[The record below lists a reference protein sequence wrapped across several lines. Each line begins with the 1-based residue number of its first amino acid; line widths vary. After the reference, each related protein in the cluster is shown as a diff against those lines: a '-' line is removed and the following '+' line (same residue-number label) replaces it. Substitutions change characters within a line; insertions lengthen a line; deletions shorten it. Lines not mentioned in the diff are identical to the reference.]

1 MSVNKAIL
9 LGYIGADPEIRY
21 PEKDHPVAYLSLATN
36 EPSPDRRTEITEWHN
51 LVMWG
56 PNAQMAERYV
66 RKGTRLYIE
75 GRLRSREYVD
85 RMKITR
91 RRTEIWV
98 DFFEILGRV
107 SQE

>member
-9 LGYIGADPEIRY
+9 LGFIGADPEIRY
-21 PEKDHPVAYLSLATN
+21 PEKDHPVAYMSLATN
-36 EPSPDRRTEITEWHN
+36 ELQSDGRTEITEWHN

-56 PNAQMAERYV
+56 KNATVAERYV
-66 RKGTRLYIE
+66 RKGTRLYVE

-85 RMKITR
+85 RLNISR

-98 DFFEILGRV
+98 DFFEILGRT
-107 SQE
+107 Q